1 MATPVR
7 AAAPALAV
15 SRGGEFRRL
24 TDVPEHLARDS
35 AAARLVPGSA
45 RDRPDPSGC
54 FVGEVTG
61 PPAVRRG

>member
-1 MATPVR
+1 M
-7 AAAPALAV
+7 

-24 TDVPEHLARDS
+24 TDVPEHLARES

-45 RDRPDPSGC
+45 CDRPDPSGC

-61 PPAVRRG
+61 PQAVRRG